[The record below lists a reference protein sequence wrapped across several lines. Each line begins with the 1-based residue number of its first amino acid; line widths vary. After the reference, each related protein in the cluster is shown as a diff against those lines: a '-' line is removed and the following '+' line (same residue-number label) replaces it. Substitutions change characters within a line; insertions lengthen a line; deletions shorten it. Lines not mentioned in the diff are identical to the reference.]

1 MRRRKDKGAY
11 LFHYI
16 NALNASTCTTIDISS
31 FLVTG
36 QCAKK
41 VVFNSLRLVDFDNR
55 PVKSALNLPNRQV
68 KFFGEIQITNFSG

>member
-16 NALNASTCTTIDISS
+16 NALNASTCTTINISS

-36 QCAKK
+36 QWAKK
-41 VVFNSLRLVDFDNR
+41 VVFDSLRLVDFANR
-55 PVKSALNLPNRQV
+55 LVKSVLNLPNKQV
-68 KFFGEIQITNFSG
+68 KFFWGIQITEEM

>member
-16 NALNASTCTTIDISS
+16 NALNTSTCTAINISS

-41 VVFNSLRLVDFDNR
+41 VVSDSPRLVDFANR
-55 PVKSALNLPNRQV
+55 LVKSVLNLPNRQV
-68 KFFGEIQITNFSG
+68 KFFGGIQITEEL